1 MQTVI
6 ELENVRKQYG
16 QKVALESMTM
26 QVYKGEIFGIVG
38 PNGAGK
44 TTMIEIIEGLRP
56 ADGGTAKVLGK
67 DIRTHAHEIKQRIGV
82 LLQSTSI
89 PQKAKVK
96 EVFRLF
102 SSFYE
107 KTVDIGKLSAFLGLT
122 DKQNEYVKSL
132 SGGWKQRVSLALS
145 LINDPEIVFL
155 DEPSMGL
162 DPNARQQMWSIIH
175 KLRDEGRTIVVTT
188 HYMEEAETLCD
199 RVAVISSGRLI
210 ALDSPKK
217 LVAGVGG
224 TKKICFKNSGQTT
237 QQQLAAIPHV
247 AQVEWQPGWIKL
259 HTDNMDLTLKHL
271 FRVAAEDD
279 WIVSELRLEDASMN
293 DVFSELTM
301 QEGKVVV

>member
-6 ELENVRKQYG
+6 ELNKVRKQYG

-44 TTMIEIIEGLRP
+44 TTMIEIIEGLRL
-56 ADGGTAKVLGK
+56 ADSGTTKVLGK
-67 DIRTHAHEIKQRIGV
+67 DIRNHAHEIKQRIGV

-175 KLRDEGRTIVVTT
+175 RLRDEGRTIVVTT

-217 LVAGVGG
+217 LVAQVGG
-224 TKKICFKNSGQTT
+224 TKKISFKNSGQTT
-237 QQQLAAIPHV
+237 QQRMATISHV
-247 AQVEWQPGWIKL
+247 AHVEWQPGWIKL

-271 FRVAAEDD
+271 FQLAAEGN
-279 WIVSELRLEDASMN
+279 WTVSELRLEDASMN
-293 DVFSELTM
+293 DVFSELT